1 MAQLQALGLSA
12 QAVCKRAQA
21 ARLHR
26 IHRAVYALTPAEL
39 LTRNGRFMAAV
50 LACGPG
56 AVLSHRS
63 AAALHELRRTGRA
76 TVDVTVPG
84 DTTRRHPG
92 IDVHRSRTL
101 TPADVTTVDGIP
113 VTAVART
120 AFDLAAVLAQRPVEK
135 AWEQAEVVEVL
146 DLAAIADQLRRNPTA
161 PGAAIVAVLLAGYDA
176 GQGPTESGLEDD
188 FLELVRAAGLPVP
201 RRQLW
206 VDPGDG
212 EPMVRIDFAWPEQR
226 LALETDSRRF
236 HHTRAR
242 FETDRRK
249 DQRLTLAGWQV
260 IRVTDRQLADDPAR
274 IVRLVARLLRPA

>member
-21 ARLHR
+21 GRLHR

-113 VTAVART
+113 VTAIART

-135 AWEQAEVVEVL
+135 AWEQAEVMEVL

-161 PGAAIVAVLLAGYDA
+161 PGAAIVAALLAGYDA
-176 GQGPTESGLEDD
+176 GLGPTESGLEDD

-242 FETDRRK
+242 FEADRRK

-274 IVRLVARLLRPA
+274 IVRLVAQLLRPA